1 MASEFDTK
9 TTQVQMS
16 SPAVEKMLAFYE
28 PKLAGIMGGN
38 INTASFA
45 PTVASQNKVQ
55 QEAMKLGLGQQ
66 GFTYDPATGGIS
78 QTGLASFEPYLTN
91 AATAAGQIQGAGAGA
106 LSNAQSAINQMQGL
120 AGAQAISGAAQPSMQ
135 LAQADLATA
144 RGDLSSARD
153 LTGAGTGTGVGS
165 IAEYMSPYQQQVIDT
180 TLANYDLD
188 TSNQYNQLQQAQ
200 GMRNTL
206 GSGRGE
212 AALEQAR
219 ADRGRNRALL
229 EAQLRQQN
237 FMNAQQ
243 ARSADQAS
251 RMNITQ
257 QAANF
262 AGQQSNL
269 GQLQSGFIGQD
280 VNALQSAGTTQGQ
293 LSGSQ
298 MTPFQNALAAQ
309 TQLASLAPSLNA
321 QQMGVLSAFGDQS
334 QKQTQAGLDALAQKN
349 KLAQYAPYEQL
360 GFVGQQISG
369 LMGGYGTG
377 TSIGTTAGPQPTSGQ
392 SLMAGLGTGAGI
404 LTQLGG
410 LFTGQG

>member
-1 MASEFDTK
+1 MPSEFDTK

-28 PKLAGIMGGN
+28 PKLQGILGGN

-45 PTVASQNKVQ
+45 PSVAAQNKVQ
-55 QEAMKLGLGQQ
+55 QEAMKLGLEQQ

-78 QTGLASFEPYLTN
+78 QTGLASFQPYLTN
-91 AATAAGQIQGAGAGA
+91 AAAAAGQIQGAGAGA

-120 AGAQAISGAAQPSMQ
+120 AGAQAISGAADPSIQ
-135 LAQADLATA
+135 QAQADLAGA
-144 RGDLSSARD
+144 RSTLGQSVTDF
-153 LTGAGTGTGVGS
+153 
-165 IAEYMSPYQQQVIDT
+165 MSPYQSQVID
-180 TLANYDLD
+180 AAMAEYDLD
-188 TSNQYNQLQQAQ
+188 TQKQAQDLGMQQAQ
-200 GMRNTL
+200 RGTF
-206 GSGRGE
+206 GQGRAE
-212 AALEQAR
+212 SATQQML
-219 ADRGRNRALL
+219 ADRGRNRAALQ
-229 EAQLRQQN
+229 AQLLTQGFQQGVAN
-237 FMNAQQ
+237 QQTQATGLMNLAGNQ
-243 ARSADQAS
+243 AGLGKDLGNLRSQD
-251 RMNITQ
+251 IT
-257 QAANF
+257 
-262 AGQQSNL
+262 
-269 GQLQSGFIGQD
+269 
-280 VNALQSAGTTQGQ
+280 ALQSTGTTQGQ

-298 MTPFQNALAAQ
+298 MSPFQNALAAQ

-334 QKQTQAGLDALAQKN
+334 QKQTQAGLDALANKN